1 MAHLEGVRINL
12 SDVVQHH
19 QHSSQRIHTGEQTH
33 IAKQQ
38 ELLKVVVKRALM
50 TKVISE
56 NFKGEKGTEM
66 VK

>member
-38 ELLKVVVKRALM
+38 ELLEVIVKCALIRE
-50 TKVISE
+50 V
-56 NFKGEKGTEM
+56 
-66 VK
+66 